1 VVRDRGRVRAPD
13 TVCWGCA
20 SELRVRRNHRR
31 GTATGWRVPAPG
43 GAADRG
49 CVVTRV
55 VVVDDEELFR
65 SGLRMVV
72 ESHPGVDV
80 VGEASDGAQAVSVV
94 RELRPDVALMD
105 IQMPLVN
112 GIEATRRIV
121 SRGLDTRVLMLT
133 TFGMDRYVVESLRAG
148 ASGFLLKTVPADEL
162 LAGIATVARGES
174 LLAPAILRRLL
185 AEWIAR
191 WQPRRADGEDPREPD
206 PGQDRF
212 ARPRAG
218 RRAGVRDRP
227 SAAR

>member
-1 VVRDRGRVRAPD
+1 
-13 TVCWGCA
+13 
-20 SELRVRRNHRR
+20 
-31 GTATGWRVPAPG
+31 
-43 GAADRG
+43 
-49 CVVTRV
+49 VTRV

-72 ESHPGVDV
+72 ESRPGVDV

-121 SRGLDTRVLMLT
+121 SLGLDTRVLMLT

-148 ASGFLLKTVPADEL
+148 ASGFLLKTVPPDEL
-162 LAGIATVARGES
+162 VAGIATVARGES

-191 WQPRRADGEDPREPD
+191 WQPDGQDPRLDVLTDRELEVLRLVGRGLSNTELSAHLHLAEPTVKTHVSRILAKT
-206 PGQDRF
+206 GS
-212 ARPRAG
+212 
-218 RRAGVRDRP
+218 RDRVQAVVLAYETGLVRP
-227 SAAR
+227 GV

>member
-1 VVRDRGRVRAPD
+1 M
-13 TVCWGCA
+13 
-20 SELRVRRNHRR
+20 
-31 GTATGWRVPAPG
+31 
-43 GAADRG
+43 
-49 CVVTRV
+49 TRV

-72 ESHPGVDV
+72 ESRPGVEV

-94 RELRPDVALMD
+94 RTLRPDVALMD

-121 SRGLDTRVLMLT
+121 SLGVDTRVLMLT

-148 ASGFLLKTVPADEL
+148 ASGFLLKTVPPDEL
-162 LAGIATVARGES
+162 VAGIATVARGES

-191 WQPRRADGEDPREPD
+191 WQPDGQDPRLDVLTDREVEVLRLVGRGLSNAELSAHLHLAEPTVKTHVSRILAKT
-206 PGQDRF
+206 GS
-212 ARPRAG
+212 
-218 RRAGVRDRP
+218 RDRVQAVVLAYETGLVRP
-227 SAAR
+227 GE

>member
-1 VVRDRGRVRAPD
+1 M
-13 TVCWGCA
+13 
-20 SELRVRRNHRR
+20 
-31 GTATGWRVPAPG
+31 
-43 GAADRG
+43 
-49 CVVTRV
+49 TRV

-72 ESHPGVDV
+72 ESRPGVDV

-121 SRGLDTRVLMLT
+121 SLGLDTRVLMLT

-148 ASGFLLKTVPADEL
+148 ASGFLLKTVPPDEL
-162 LAGIATVARGES
+162 VAGIATVARGES

-191 WQPRRADGEDPREPD
+191 WQPDGQDPRLDVLTAREVEVLRLVGRGLSNAELSAHLHLAEPTVKTHVSRILAKT
-206 PGQDRF
+206 GS
-212 ARPRAG
+212 
-218 RRAGVRDRP
+218 RDRVQAVVLAYETGLVRP
-227 SAAR
+227 GE